1 MAKKKTPKKPSFI
14 LKMESDAKARQKDW
28 ENQYN
33 TANSRK
39 ESGKAVDDFLKND
52 S

>member
-1 MAKKKTPKKPSFI
+1 MAKKKTPKQPNFLK
-14 LKMESDAKARQKDW
+14 KMEDAAKARQKDW

-33 TANSRK
+33 TANSRQQA
-39 ESGKAVDDFLKND
+39 GKAVDDFLKND